1 MEIRKKIEAEKERIL
16 KIKSFF
22 EERSFEGSQFW
33 KWVQEFGELEQ
44 EIKNFIGNGTK
55 DSLEKLVDEIADE
68 LITRAQT
75 EIKEED
81 FLKKLKLEK
90 WEIVYKDVCS
100 ALKDRIIKRIDF
112 KLNRTEE
119 RIKKRFYEQYN

>member
-1 MEIRKKIEAEKERIL
+1 MEIKAKIETEKERIM

-44 EIKNFIGNGTK
+44 EIKNFIGNGTEE
-55 DSLEKLVDEIADE
+55 SLEKLVDEIADE

-75 EIKEED
+75 NIKEED
-81 FLKKLKLEK
+81 LLKKLKLEK
-90 WEIVYKDVCS
+90 WETVYVEVCS
-100 ALKDRIIKRIDF
+100 ALKDRIIRKIDF
-112 KLNRTEE
+112 KLDRTEE
-119 RIKKRFYEQYN
+119 RIEKRYYEQYN